1 MRAPVEE
8 RTDNVD
14 GTSSRG
20 LIASVVSDAQRLVA
34 LEVALAKQEVKELA
48 TRNAIAL
55 GILVAGGILL
65 MLGILVALP
74 VLIIALL
81 AWNWIAAAVWLA
93 AYVVVGV
100 VLLLFGKARL
110 DMRLPSRTIDSLKE
124 NKEWALRRVRS
135 NGR

>member
-1 MRAPVEE
+1 VRAPIEE

-34 LEVALAKQEVKELA
+34 LEVALAKQELKELA
-48 TRNAIAL
+48 TRNAIAV
-55 GILVAGGILL
+55 GVIATGAVFL
-65 MLGILVALP
+65 MLALLVALP
-74 VLIIALL
+74 MLIIALL
-81 AWNWIAAAVWLA
+81 AWTWIAAAVWLA

-100 VLLLFGKARL
+100 VLLLIGKAQL
-110 DMRLPSRTIDSLKE
+110 DMRLPTRTIDSLKE